1 MKISV
6 IGIGHVGATVAFVL
20 ARDGVAD
27 DLVLH
32 ARRREVARANAVDI
46 QQAVAFVRHRVEVR
60 DGDLDDTAAS
70 DVIVMCAGVPQ
81 PADVADRNAV
91 AAGNAALMRELIP
104 PLVRRSPNAIFVNVT
119 NPVDAITYH
128 ILKVSGLPPE
138 RVIGTGTLIDSARFR
153 ELLADQTG
161 IHPLDLNAYILGE
174 HGESQF
180 AALSV
185 ATSGG
190 EHIDATP
197 ARRQMLDEAKQSA
210 WEVFRVKGHT
220 NYAVAMAVQMVVE
233 AVARDLRYTMPVSVL
248 IDGFCGASDVCLS
261 VPCVVGRRGVHQQL
275 RPALDAEECAAF
287 RRCAE
292 VVRRAIEAGTVGSG
306 AEQVL

>member
-27 DLVLH
+27 EVVLH
-32 ARRREVARANAVDI
+32 SRRREVARANAIDV
-46 QQAVAFVRHRVEVR
+46 QQAVALVRHRVEVR
-60 DGDLDDTAAS
+60 DGDLDDTANS
-70 DVIVMCAGVPQ
+70 DLVVMCAGVPQ
-81 PADVADRNAV
+81 RADIADRNAV
-91 AAGNAALMRELIP
+91 ASGNAALMRELVP
-104 PLVRRSPNAIFVNVT
+104 PLVQRSPGAVWVNVT

-128 ILKVSGLPPE
+128 ILKISGLPPE
-138 RVIGTGTLIDSARFR
+138 RVIGTGTLLDSARFR
-153 ELLADQTG
+153 ELLGDQTG

-174 HGESQF
+174 HGETQF

-220 NYAVAMAVQMVVE
+220 NFAVSMAVLMIVE
-233 AVARDLRYTMPVSVL
+233 AVARDLHYTMPVSTL
-248 IDGFCGASDVCLS
+248 IDGFCGVEDVCLS
-261 VPCVVGRRGVHQQL
+261 VPCVVGRRGVHQRL
-275 RPALDAEECAAF
+275 RPALNDEECAAF

-292 VVRRAIEAGTVGSG
+292 VVRRAIEAGR
-306 AEQVL
+306 A